1 MNLHHLFQKENMIKV
16 QVDEGLLSKLK
27 SNTKTFKKKLLTAS
41 NKAVRASS
49 QILFD
54 EVRKNISR
62 RDYSLSELQG
72 RGNPYARKHGRI
84 MSGKLGTPFTTKPYL
99 VHTRK
104 GGMLR
109 DLKRKLHRSKG
120 EAEVFFINSSG
131 HTDFVINGTQ
141 VMMPRDVIGET
152 SNLKRV
158 RKSMLKVSRQEFIDM
173 VNKYGK

>member
-41 NKAVRASS
+41 NKAAKASS
-49 QILFD
+49 QVLFD
-54 EVRKNISR
+54 EIKENISR
-62 RDYSLSELQG
+62 RDHSLSDLKNKD
-72 RGNPYARKHGRI
+72 NPYARRHGRI
-84 MSGKLGTPFTTKPYL
+84 VSGKLGTPFTTKPYL
-99 VHTRK
+99 VHTRS

-120 EAEVFFINSSG
+120 EAEIFFRDSSG
-131 HTDFVINGTQ
+131 HTNFIVNGTQ
-141 VMMPRDVIGET
+141 VILPRDVIGQT
-152 SNLKRV
+152 STIKRV
-158 RKSMLKVSRQEFIDM
+158 QKAMLKVAREEFVDM